1 MDLAQAELK
10 GTGSQIDGIGFP
22 TILHVENGVI
32 RHVWTS
38 GTQEDLDEMNDVLA
52 LILAGPRAIP
62 VLPVSQPSSEK

>member
-1 MDLAQAELK
+1 MAHEELEV
-10 GTGSQIDGIGFP
+10 TGRPIDGIGLP

-52 LILAGPRAIP
+52 LILAGPKAIP